1 MAYGSYFPTGY
12 QPYQMPQ
19 QVQQP
24 QQIQNGGYMTVRSED
39 EARNYPIALGNSMT
53 FFNEREP
60 YCYKKTMGFSPL
72 DRPTFERYRI
82 IKEESPDIQD
92 NADTRTNTQESN
104 KNENMRKIENE
115 IDILNERIDRLE
127 KRYESDKSFSNVSAD
142 DEQSHAVLYKDG
154 DSARHSKRPESDHPV
169 YAEHRKG
176 NTRSSKQR
184 YADEEQSYDSE
195 YV

>member
-19 QVQQP
+19 IQQQP

-82 IKEESPDIQD
+82 IKEETPDIQE
-92 NADTRTNTQESN
+92 NADSRTNTQESN
-104 KNENMRKIENE
+104 KNAEMAKIKN
-115 IDILNERIDRLE
+115 DMSILSERIDRLE
-127 KRYESDKSFSNVSAD
+127 KRYESDKSFGNVSAV
-142 DEQSHAVLYKDG
+142 DEQSHAVLV
-154 DSARHSKRPESDHPV
+154 SD
-169 YAEHRKG
+169 G
-176 NTRSSKQR
+176 NT
-184 YADEEQSYDSE
+184 AGNNE
-195 YV
+195 

>member
-19 QVQQP
+19 IQQQP

-82 IKEESPDIQD
+82 IKEESPDIQEIP
-92 NADTRTNTQESN
+92 NTQTNTHKDDKSLN
-104 KNENMRKIENE
+104 ISKIQN
-115 IDILNERIDRLE
+115 DMNILSERIDRLE
-127 KRYESDKSFSNVSAD
+127 KRYESELLTGNISTN
-142 DEQSHAVLYKDG
+142 DEQSHAILCTDG
-154 DSARHSKRPESDHPV
+154 STS
-169 YAEHRKG
+169 EHH
-176 NTRSSKQR
+176 
-184 YADEEQSYDSE
+184 E
-195 YV
+195 